1 MTDSNSNNAN
11 RDGWNNEDVR
21 PDAARPAESNQPN
34 APAAV
39 AKLSDTISSVAMAPS
54 GAQRDAIVERL
65 SLAFADDAISMEEFD
80 KRATLVYSALTV
92 VDLQKLVVD
101 LPGAGEHTDIKRSIS
116 AGEMATFPQEEAIR
130 TVFANT
136 ERGGA
141 IKVPLRLK
149 LRTLFGNTELNYS
162 RATFAP
168 GVTEIDVRC
177 TFGNIEIT
185 VPRGVRVELACSAI
199 LASVGSDSHSRDHN
213 DEEIAAPGLP
223 IVRLVGRALFA
234 NVEVHVAATD
244 RGTGLTRE

>member
-1 MTDSNSNNAN
+1 MGRRRKISQLEISEVTESNSK
-11 RDGWNNEDVR
+11 D
-21 PDAARPAESNQPN
+21 
-34 APAAV
+34 
-39 AKLSDTISSVAMAPS
+39 AKLSDTITSVAMAPS

-65 SLAFADDAISMEEFD
+65 SLAFADDAISMDEFD
-80 KRATLVYSALTV
+80 KRATMVYSALTV
-92 VDLQKLVVD
+92 IDLQKLVAD
-101 LPGAGEHTDIKRSIS
+101 LPGAAEHTDIKRSIS
-116 AGEMATFPQEEAIR
+116 AGEMATFPQEESIR

-213 DEEIAAPGLP
+213 DEEVAAPGLP
-223 IVRLVGRALFA
+223 IIRLVGRALFA
-234 NVEVHVAATD
+234 NVEVHVASAADAADT
-244 RGTGLTRE
+244 RPGTGLTRE